1 LNKLKPPALPPV
13 REPGVIDYA
22 VNLLE
27 YDPKY
32 DKAFSV
38 ALGGTVVVDT
48 LERARKLIGKY
59 RMVTLEGELL
69 ERSGAMTGG
78 AAKKPGRGFGAAVDD
93 EIARIRAH
101 LTELAG
107 EASEMEAAVK
117 RLTAEVDAKRAAR
130 NEIDQKMARFGMF
143 SEEFTR
149 RFEAIE
155 VEKQT
160 IEQAIARQQEETKG
174 AGSEVASVESKLD
187 ATTAEINGLNGEIE
201 EIKRRLDDTSIP
213 ALTEQMEKKRREI
226 EEMERRLRNKESD
239 INDMTRER
247 SHFNSRLTE
256 LADERGRQ
264 EERNRQIDTEIAGS
278 NGQIAVSK
286 SQIATIE
293 ERQKQ
298 FSGVLDE
305 LRAKRNEVSG
315 HISES
320 EQKLLKFDSEREKVR
335 VQSEAVAERARGI
348 GVEIET
354 LRQQVG
360 EVKTDL
366 PLSEIEGKIAEA
378 DGAIR
383 KIGAVNMLAIEE
395 YDKVQRQVDE
405 RTERK
410 DTLSRERTTII
421 ERIQKY
427 EQMKFEAFM
436 TAYKSIDSNFR
447 EIFARLTSGSGHLVL
462 ENEEDPFTGGLTFA
476 VQPRDKKVHLLNSLS
491 GGEKSLTTLA
501 FIFSI
506 QQYIPAPF
514 YAFDEVDMSLDGS
527 NVDRI
532 ANMIKELAPSSQF
545 VIVSLRKPM
554 IEEAERIMG
563 VTLRP
568 DKSTL
573 VTGVKAH
580 E

>member
-1 LNKLKPPALPPV
+1 
-13 REPGVIDYA
+13 
-22 VNLLE
+22 
-27 YDPKY
+27 
-32 DKAFSV
+32 
-38 ALGGTVVVDT
+38 
-48 LERARKLIGKY
+48 
-59 RMVTLEGELL
+59 
-69 ERSGAMTGG
+69 
-78 AAKKPGRGFGAAVDD
+78 
-93 EIARIRAH
+93 
-101 LTELAG
+101 
-107 EASEMEAAVK
+107 
-117 RLTAEVDAKRAAR
+117 
-130 NEIDQKMARFGMF
+130 
-143 SEEFTR
+143 
-149 RFEAIE
+149 
-155 VEKQT
+155 
-160 IEQAIARQQEETKG
+160 
-174 AGSEVASVESKLD
+174 
-187 ATTAEINGLNGEIE
+187 
-201 EIKRRLDDTSIP
+201 
-213 ALTEQMEKKRREI
+213 MEKKRREI

-278 NGQIAVSK
+278 NGQIASAK
-286 SQIATIE
+286 SQIVAIE